1 MSVYID
7 STKAFI
13 ELWESGLIPPQEWN
27 EFYQQTQNLQED
39 EEISDAIETWLE
51 SRPEILKAYEE
62 RLALLDCSSSIDLNK
77 NLGPG
82 NTKSPTPP
90 NQPSPSSRELLDNA
104 IKKNS
109 SSSDSPSGA
118 SESCK
123 LPTD

>member
-1 MSVYID
+1 MSIYRN
-7 STKAFI
+7 STQAFI
-13 ELWESGLIPPQEWN
+13 ELWESDVISTQEWN
-27 EFYQQTQNLQED
+27 EFHEQAQNLQED
-39 EEISDAIETWLE
+39 DEISEAIENWLE

-62 RLALLDCSSSIDLNK
+62 RLELLDGSSSIDLKK

-109 SSSDSPSGA
+109 SSSDSPS
-118 SESCK
+118 SK
-123 LPTD
+123 QKP

>member
-1 MSVYID
+1 MSIYRN
-7 STKAFI
+7 STQAFI
-13 ELWESGLIPPQEWN
+13 ELWESDLISTQEWN
-27 EFYQQTQNLQED
+27 EFYQQTGNLQED
-39 EEISDAIETWLE
+39 KEISEAIENWVE

-62 RLALLDCSSSIDLNK
+62 RLELLDCPSSIDLNK

-90 NQPSPSSRELLDNA
+90 KQPSPSSRELLDNA

-109 SSSDSPSGA
+109 SSSDSPPSV

>member
-1 MSVYID
+1 MSIYRN
-7 STKAFI
+7 SAQAFI
-13 ELWESGLIPPQEWN
+13 ELWESDVISNQEWN
-27 EFYQQTQNLQED
+27 EFHEQAQNLQED
-39 EEISDAIETWLE
+39 DEISEAIENWVE

-62 RLALLDCSSSIDLNK
+62 RLELLNSSSSIDLNK

-90 NQPSPSSRELLDNA
+90 NQPSPSSKELLDNA